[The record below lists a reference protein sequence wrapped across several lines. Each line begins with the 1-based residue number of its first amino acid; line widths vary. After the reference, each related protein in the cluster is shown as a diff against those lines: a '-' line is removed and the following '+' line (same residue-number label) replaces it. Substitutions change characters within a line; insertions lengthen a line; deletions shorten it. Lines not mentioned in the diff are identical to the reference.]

1 MPEDVISLFNFSD
14 LLSLI
19 TPGVLWVF
27 FGIVVL
33 IVVIVSLILYYHWLR
48 YSLHPLKVI
57 TVGIVYTTGTIAL
70 ILLSGSLLIIHI
82 A

>member
-1 MPEDVISLFNFSD
+1 MLEDTISLFTFSD

-33 IVVIVSLILYYHWLR
+33 IAVIVSLILYYHWLR

-82 A
+82 V